1 MILNFGVPRGGRGEE
16 GEKKEKKGEK
26 REEDPPLALEDKS
39 KVAAATTTILQSLA
53 PTQSL
58 QYRSGGVAD
67 QSQNTIKEGRQVIRV
82 LLSPY
87 PLM

>member
-1 MILNFGVPRGGRGEE
+1 MEGEGE
-16 GEKKEKKGEK
+16 GEKKEGEK
-26 REEDPPLALEDKS
+26 REEDPPLAFLEDKS

-82 LLSPY
+82 LK
-87 PLM
+87 